1 MEKVRELFLA
11 AVEDGK
17 LRSYVL
23 LNFKASKLD
32 RPVMS
37 WSDSEWGALVVK
49 FEWFRDM
56 LSQAA
61 QNTGFRRD
69 EALRVA
75 LNADS
80 TLWGE
85 LEDKLAAKILQ
96 EYKEAKQ

>member
-11 AVEDGK
+11 AAEDGK
-17 LRSYVL
+17 LRSYVM

-85 LEDKLAAKILQ
+85 LEDKLAAKIL
-96 EYKEAKQ
+96 EDYRRG

>member
-11 AVEDGK
+11 AAEDGK
-17 LRSYVL
+17 LRSYVM

-49 FEWFRDM
+49 FEYFRDM
-56 LSQAA
+56 LTQAA
-61 QNTGFRRD
+61 QNKGFRRD
-69 EALRVA
+69 EALRVG
-75 LNADS
+75 LYADS

-85 LEDKLAAKILQ
+85 LEDKLAAKIL
-96 EYKEAKQ
+96 EDYRRG

>member
-17 LRSYVL
+17 LRSYVM

-49 FEWFRDM
+49 FEYFRDM
-56 LSQAA
+56 LTQAA

-69 EALRVA
+69 EALRVG
-75 LNADS
+75 LYADS

-85 LEDKLAAKILQ
+85 LEDKLAAKIL
-96 EYKEAKQ
+96 EDYRRS